1 MPERGFDIPQAI
13 TTTADQYGVDPHLA
27 LSIAHAESGLDPS
40 AVSPKGAVGV
50 MQLMP
55 GTAKDMGVNPH
66 DVHQNIIGGVKYLK
80 SLSDKYDGDHRLV
93 AAAYN
98 AGPGAVDKHG
108 GVPPFPETMAYV
120 DKVAGPEDKPPPV
133 ADVIARANLPNVPGY
148 ISDPS
153 YKPPAGEENN
163 PVWQQPPSIPLGGP
177 EDAPPSLADVLQRAG
192 MPGLDVPKPGPA
204 PIVPRDAVGNV
215 TGFMANLNRSIGV
228 GDEMAAGFRT
238 AGHALTG
245 LPLDQIPQDFS
256 ANLSRQRQLETGFQE
271 AHPVAADLAR
281 GTGLAATAAVPGG
294 GMGQAFAQGGRV
306 ANALRGVTLAGLTSA
321 GYGAADA
328 GTPGERLQAAADAAT
343 PWKNPLGF
351 ALGAVT
357 GGAAAGAP
365 RAPVSGNAATLAKA
379 GVPLTV
385 GQYGG
390 QLAHRFEDVAESLPM
405 TGAMI
410 KARKADSLRGF
421 DSAAINE
428 ALSPISQKVT
438 ATGRE
443 AIAQA
448 NQHVSDAYNQAL
460 HGVLTNPDQQYLR
473 DLTAISSDP
482 HLPSSVRN
490 DVGDIVR
497 EFVTDPLAGDTSGAS
512 WKRVDSDLNTLIRSA
527 DNGAGSSPQSLSLR
541 NALRR
546 VQDAHWSLLERQ
558 NPQASE
564 GVSAADAAN
573 AAMERIRS
581 AAATPATATRDGI
594 FTASDL
600 NRAVASKGGRSGRRA
615 YGEGGALLQ
624 NLSDAGQAVL
634 PSTVPDSGTALRA
647 FITRLGAGGGALA
660 GIGALGGHDAAVPA
674 AIGSLAADVGGSLFY
689 SRSVQNALRN
699 VYLSRLQGGPSAGLP
714 GSVAARASAGS
725 GAVTASEYLR
735 SKQLAQPSALTGV
748 SLGR

>member
-1 MPERGFDIPQAI
+1 MPDGGFDIPHAII
-13 TTTADQYGVDPHLA
+13 TTAGQYGVDPDFA

-40 AVSPKGAVGV
+40 ATSPKGALGV
-50 MQLMP
+50 FQLMP
-55 GTAKDMGVNPH
+55 KTAEGLGVDPH

-80 SLSDKYDGDHRLV
+80 SLSDRYDGDHRLV

-108 GVPPFPETMAYV
+108 GVPPFAETQAYV
-120 DKVAGPEDKPPPV
+120 DKVAGPEEKPPPV
-133 ADVIARANLPNVPGY
+133 ADVIARANLPNLPGY
-148 ISDPS
+148 VTDPS
-153 YKPPAGEENN
+153 YKPPPGQEDN
-163 PVWQQPPSIPLGGP
+163 PAWQAPAVPLGGP
-177 EDAPPSLADVLQRAG
+177 EDAPPSLADVLKRAG
-192 MPGLDVPKPGPA
+192 APGLDVPKPGPA
-204 PIVPRDAVGNV
+204 PIVPTDALGNV
-215 TGFMANLNRSIGV
+215 TGLMANFNRAIGI
-228 GDEMAAGFRT
+228 GDDMAAGFRT

-245 LPLDQIPQDFS
+245 LPLNQIPQDFA
-256 ANLSRQRQLETGFQE
+256 ANLGRQRQLEAGFQQ
-271 AHPVAADLAR
+271 AHPIAADLAR
-281 GTGLAATAAVPGG
+281 GTGMAALAAIPGPDVA
-294 GMGQAFAQGGRV
+294 QAFAQGSRV
-306 ANALRGVTLAGLTSA
+306 TNALRGVTLAGLTSA
-321 GYGAADA
+321 GYGAVDA
-328 GTPGERLQAAADAAT
+328 GTPGERVQAATDAAT

-357 GGAAAGAP
+357 GGASAGAP
-365 RAPVSGNAATLAKA
+365 RAAAATTHASTLAEA
-379 GVPLTV
+379 GVPLTM

-390 QLAHRFEDVAESLPM
+390 ALAHRFEDVAESLPM

-421 DSAAINE
+421 DRAAINE
-428 ALSPISQKVT
+428 ALSPIAKQVT

-448 NQHVSDAYNQAL
+448 NQHVSNAYNTAL
-460 HGVLTNPDQQYLR
+460 DSVRAVPDQAYLR
-473 DLTAISSDP
+473 DLMAITSDAK
-482 HLPSSVRN
+482 LPASVRN
-490 DVGDIVR
+490 DVSDIVK

-541 NALRR
+541 NVLRR
-546 VQDAHWSLLERQ
+546 VQDAHWDLLERQ

-564 GVSAADAAN
+564 GVTAADSAN
-573 AAMERIRS
+573 AAMERVRA
-581 AAATPATATRDGI
+581 AAATPATATREGI

-647 FITRLGAGGGALA
+647 VLTRLGAGGGALA
-660 GIGALGGHDAAVPA
+660 GIGAVGGHAVAVPA
-674 AIGSLAADVGGSLFY
+674 AIGSLAADMGGSLLY
-689 SRSVQNALRN
+689 TRPVQSALRN

-714 GSVAARASAGS
+714 GSVAARASVGS

-735 SKQLAQPSALTGV
+735 SKQLEQPNALTGV